1 MPVYDRRYRG
11 WDGTRGVS
19 RTRFWILARHGLS
32 EVFASRFAT
41 LLFGLAAIVPLGW
54 GLFIYSL
61 HNVDLLVSMGMEVPD
76 LDLIGPDFF
85 VLFLICQTSL
95 AFLLTA
101 FVGPTLIAPDLA
113 HNALPLYLS
122 RPFSRFEYV
131 AGKLAVLVVLLSLV
145 TWVPGVL
152 LVLLQG
158 SLAGWDWLRDH
169 GRLLWAVVVSA
180 GVWVLAMSLVALAIS
195 AWFRWRPVATA
206 MFFAILMV
214 GKGFGLAIVETLDTR
229 WGRLIIFDDV
239 VRTIWLDLFGIQ
251 RLFGGR
257 FEDVARTLPVAAAW
271 LALAALC
278 LLCLAVLHRR
288 VRACEVSS

>member
-1 MPVYDRRYRG
+1 MPVYDHRYRG
-11 WDGTRGVS
+11 WEGERRLT
-19 RTRFWILARHGLS
+19 RTRFWILTRHGLGA
-32 EVFASRFAT
+32 VFSSRFAT

-54 GLFIYSL
+54 ALFIYSL
-61 HNVDLLVSMGMEVPD
+61 HNVDLLVSMGVELPE

-85 VLFLICQTSL
+85 VLFLFCQTGL

-101 FVGPTLIAPDLA
+101 FIGPTLIAPDLA

-122 RPFSRFEYV
+122 RPFSRPEYIF
-131 AGKLAVLVVLLSLV
+131 GKLAVLLLLLSLV

-158 SLAGWDWLRDH
+158 SLAGSEWLRANL
-169 GRLLWAVVVSA
+169 RLFGAIVVSG
-180 GVWVLAMSLVALAIS
+180 GVWVVAMSLVALAIS

-229 WGRLIIFDDV
+229 WGHLIIFDEV
-239 VRTIWLDLFGIQ
+239 VRTIWFDLFGVS
-251 RLFGGR
+251 RLFAQS
-257 FEDVARTLPVAAAW
+257 FAETEHALPVGAAW
-271 LALAALC
+271 LAVAAFC
-278 LLCLAVLHRR
+278 LLCLWALHRK
-288 VRACEVSS
+288 VRACEVSA